1 MGFSVKGDYFET
13 CSCDVSCPCIWLGAA
28 TQDACDLLLAWHV
41 EDGHKDDIDLS
52 GLNAVMAVHT
62 PKQMTEG
69 GWRVALYLDDRSTP
83 EQTDALGAVF
93 SGGAGGHLAALG
105 PLIGEVVG
113 VAPAAITFD
122 RHGRSLSAA
131 VADVLTMSAEEA
143 VGMDGAAAPVISNPF
158 FGAVAQPVTQARAG
172 AVAYHDHWDAEFSGT
187 NSFVTDFTY
196 AG

>member
-1 MGFSVKGDYFET
+1 MVFSVRGDYFET

-41 EDGHKDDIDLS
+41 EDGHKDDVDLS

-69 GWRVALYLDDRSTP
+69 GWRVALYLDDRSRP

-122 RHGRSLSAA
+122 RRGRSLSAT
-131 VADVLTMSAEEA
+131 VGDVLTMSAEEA

-158 FGAVAQPVTQARAG
+158 FGAVVQPVTQARAG
-172 AVAYHDHWDAEFSGT
+172 AVAYHDHWDAAFSGT